1 MKKMS
6 KLFLAFLMVI
16 GLTGCV
22 KYNASME
29 VKDDKSVT
37 LEFLY
42 QNNGYEGFPESTVEN
57 FKWLE
62 EYGYKIEEVKEKTDG
77 ESENEDAADL
87 NAPTLKISKSF
98 DNIDDIT
105 AKEATKVKFLEIF
118 DKEKKDNLKDLKFF
132 YKDGKKYVADFEFNF
147 LGDATEEERKTESA
161 NDEQVTD
168 LSYKIKL
175 PVEVGENN
183 ADKVSED
190 KTELKWNL
198 TYSEINKVNFEFEL
212 GGINW
217 IVIIAAVAVAIIIIA
232 VIVLLITKKKK
243 PVQGQPMMNNGQV
256 MNQGVPM
263 NSGVNQMGGVDPNQ
277 QGMVNEMIQPNMNQ
291 QPTFVPEA
299 APVEVNATDTLTPNP
314 MPEISPM
321 SVDQPGVENPL
332 LSVNPVPVEN
342 TPVEAPVENVETS
355 LETESQVN
363 PTETVEEETQ
373 TLILEEAPAANLE
386 TEVKNDNIV

>member
-118 DKEKKDNLKDLKFF
+118 DKEKKDNLKNLKFF

-243 PVQGQPMMNNGQV
+243 PVQGQPMMNNSQV

-263 NSGVNQMGGVDPNQ
+263 NPGFNQMGGVDPNQ

-291 QPTFVPEA
+291 QAVMNEVPSADLNQQPAFVPEA
-299 APVEVNATDTLTPNP
+299 APVEVSATDTLTPNS

-321 SVDQPGVENPL
+321 SVDQPGIENPL

-342 TPVEAPVENVETS
+342 TPIEAPVEA
-355 LETESQVN
+355 
-363 PTETVEEETQ
+363 ETQ
-373 TLILEEAPAANLE
+373 SPVLEEAPAANLE
-386 TEVKNDNIV
+386 TEEKNENIV

>member
-263 NSGVNQMGGVDPNQ
+263 NPEFNQMGGVDPNQ

-291 QPTFVPEA
+291 QPVMNEVPSADLNQQPAFVPEA
-299 APVEVNATDTLTPNP
+299 APVEVNATDTLTPNS

-321 SVDQPGVENPL
+321 SVDQPGIENPL

-342 TPVEAPVENVETS
+342 TPIEAPVEAG
-355 LETESQVN
+355 
-363 PTETVEEETQ
+363 TQ
-373 TLILEEAPAANLE
+373 SPVLEEAPAANLE
-386 TEVKNDNIV
+386 TEEKNENIV

>member
-42 QNNGYEGFPESTVEN
+42 QNNGYEGFPESTIEN

-147 LGDATEEERKTESA
+147 LGDATVEERKTESA

-263 NSGVNQMGGVDPNQ
+263 NPGVNQMGGVDPNQ
-277 QGMVNEMIQPNMNQ
+277 QPVMNEVPSADLNQ
-291 QPTFVPEA
+291 QPAFVPEA
-299 APVEVNATDTLTPNP
+299 ASVEVSATDTLTPNS

-321 SVDQPGVENPL
+321 SVDQPGIENPL

-342 TPVEAPVENVETS
+342 TPIEAPVEA
-355 LETESQVN
+355 
-363 PTETVEEETQ
+363 ETQ
-373 TLILEEAPAANLE
+373 SPVLEEAPAANLE
-386 TEVKNDNIV
+386 TEEKNENIV

>member
-118 DKEKKDNLKDLKFF
+118 DKEKKDNLKNLKFF

-168 LSYKIKL
+168 LSYEIKL

-256 MNQGVPM
+256 MTQGAPM
-263 NSGVNQMGGVDPNQ
+263 NSVVNQMGGVDPNQ
-277 QGMVNEMIQPNMNQ
+277 QGMVNEMMQPNMNQ
-291 QPTFVPEA
+291 QPVMNEVPSADLNQQPAFVPEA
-299 APVEVNATDTLTPNP
+299 APVEVSATDTLTPNS

-321 SVDQPGVENPL
+321 SVDQPGIENPL

-342 TPVEAPVENVETS
+342 TPIEAPVEA
-355 LETESQVN
+355 
-363 PTETVEEETQ
+363 ETQ
-373 TLILEEAPAANLE
+373 SPVLEEAPAANLE
-386 TEVKNDNIV
+386 TEEKNENIV

>member
-212 GGINW
+212 GGINL

-263 NSGVNQMGGVDPNQ
+263 NPGVNQMGGVDPNQ
-277 QGMVNEMIQPNMNQ
+277 QGMVNEMMQPNMNQQPVMNEVPSADLNQ

-299 APVEVNATDTLTPNP
+299 APVEVNATDTLTPNS

-321 SVDQPGVENPL
+321 SVDQPGIENPL

-342 TPVEAPVENVETS
+342 TPIEAPVEA
-355 LETESQVN
+355 
-363 PTETVEEETQ
+363 ETQ
-373 TLILEEAPAANLE
+373 SPVLEEAPAANLE
-386 TEVKNDNIV
+386 TEEKNENIV

>member
-118 DKEKKDNLKDLKFF
+118 DKEKKDNLKNLKFF

-256 MNQGVPM
+256 MSQGVPM
-263 NSGVNQMGGVDPNQ
+263 NPGVNQMGGVDPNQ
-277 QGMVNEMIQPNMNQ
+277 QGMVNEMMQPNMNQQPMMNEVPSADLNQ

-299 APVEVNATDTLTPNP
+299 APVEVNATDTLTPNS

-321 SVDQPGVENPL
+321 SVDQPGIENPL

-342 TPVEAPVENVETS
+342 TPIEAPVEA
-355 LETESQVN
+355 
-363 PTETVEEETQ
+363 ETQ
-373 TLILEEAPAANLE
+373 SPVLEEAPAANLE
-386 TEVKNDNIV
+386 TEEKNENIV